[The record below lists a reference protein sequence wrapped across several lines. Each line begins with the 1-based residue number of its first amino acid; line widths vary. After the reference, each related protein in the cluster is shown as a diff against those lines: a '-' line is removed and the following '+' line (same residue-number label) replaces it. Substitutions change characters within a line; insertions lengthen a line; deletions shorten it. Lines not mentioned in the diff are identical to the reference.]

1 MPKTQ
6 QDFLEEARR
15 EIPEVSVEEVEAR
28 RKRGDDFILLDVR
41 EKDEVRAGYID
52 GAVTIPRG
60 FLEFQ
65 AAGQLPNTDKDVVV
79 YCARGRA
86 HSWRPK
92 CCAPWDT
99 IGSRRWLAG
108 SHAGGMQGMLSC
120 AIGSSAPSSWS
131 AIAAIFC

>member
-65 AAGQLPNTDKDVVV
+65 VAGQIPSADKDVVV
-79 YCARGRA
+79 YCAGWARA
-86 HSWRPK
+86 LPAGLMGPS
-92 CCAPWDT
+92 
-99 IGSRRWLAG
+99 IGY
-108 SHAGGMQGMLSC
+108 
-120 AIGSSAPSSWS
+120 
-131 AIAAIFC
+131 